1 MNSDQMTDV
10 VLAIRGAQGTNRK
23 KSILSAYPEM
33 KNVLRTTYSP
43 FIHFNITPQ
52 QSWIVMNGDAVF
64 SDKTTTLLRSL
75 AMGELSGGAA
85 RTAVKKH
92 LNELTYKSAQMLMCV
107 LNKTCDFGLAIKG
120 INDVF
125 PDCVPVHA
133 IQLAKPFELRK
144 CQFPCYVSPKLDGL
158 RVTYSD
164 GVFRTRKG
172 HALVGLT
179 ELERQMKCL
188 QSYLPEP
195 LAFDGELM
203 VDGEHFNEISGQ
215 LRSFNETDKAH
226 YHIFDIHMGAP
237 MQCFRLS
244 TLHYLAGA
252 VSLAASVEESKR
264 LPNISFVPHTVVTS
278 YDAIMEKY
286 QEYLDQ
292 GYEGAIVKS
301 ESGLYQD
308 ARTWDWMKLK
318 ITQTE
323 DCRVSGIFEGT
334 GKYNG
339 MVGGLVVCFNGVNV
353 RVGSGLSD
361 LQRASWMADPDEIIG
376 ATVEVAFQEVT
387 PDGSMRHP
395 RLKCV
400 RGDK

>member
-52 QSWIVMNGDAVF
+52 PSWIVMNGDEVF
-64 SDKTTTLLRSL
+64 SDKTVSLLRNL

-85 RTAVKKH
+85 RAAVKKH
-92 LNELTYKSAQMLMCV
+92 LNELTYKSAQMLMRV

-179 ELERQMKCL
+179 ELERQMADMQPFCH
-188 QSYLPEP
+188 PEP

-226 YHIFDIHMGAP
+226 YHIFDIHMSAEP
-237 MQCFRLS
+237 Q
-244 TLHYLAGA
+244 Y
-252 VSLAASVEESKR
+252 KR
-264 LPNISFVPHTVVTS
+264 LMTLLHISSLFGSKNISFVPHTVVTS
-278 YDAIMEKY
+278 HDAIMEKY

-301 ESGLYQD
+301 ENGLYQD

-361 LQRASWMADPDEIIG
+361 LQRSSWMADPDEIIG